1 MTTSNPSPE
10 EIRRLHE
17 AGEWVQKMR
26 CSELPDEIEAWMEWC
41 GRDARNLAAFEGM
54 QEVWMGFGSS
64 PRARQLRRRY
74 LSVGLAA
81 SVLGLVGA
89 SGWLMVQYPRT
100 QIFGTSSGVEIHE
113 TLADGSHLDLAPGSH
128 LRAGM
133 SWFRRELWLDRGEA
147 YFVVARGTLR
157 PFVVHANDV
166 TATAAGTA
174 FDVRTE
180 PQDTVVTVI
189 EGRVAV
195 APGAGLMGAA
205 PGSEVGSFSAGV
217 GQRVTVSRVAPALS
231 VVTVDPERAASWR
244 DGVLQFIGEP
254 LPQVVGEL
262 NRFIPQTIVVSS
274 ALQGARFT
282 GTVSTRRVQDWLD
295 ALKQIFSVEVVKEK
309 SNGIEI
315 LPRKS

>member
-1 MTTSNPSPE
+1 MTTSNPLPE

-26 CSELPDEIEAWMEWC
+26 CSDPPDGVEAWMEWC
-41 GRDARNLAAFEGM
+41 GRDARNLAAFERM

-74 LSVGLAA
+74 WSVGLAA
-81 SVLGLVGA
+81 CVLGVVGA

-100 QIFGTSSGVEIHE
+100 QIFDTSSGVEIHE
-113 TLADGSHLDLAPGSH
+113 TLADGSHVDLAPGSH
-128 LRAGM
+128 LRAGI

-147 YFVVARGTLR
+147 YFVVARSNLR

-180 PQDTVVTVI
+180 RQDTVVTVI
-189 EGRVAV
+189 EGRVAIT
-195 APGAGLMGAA
+195 PGAGLVGAA
-205 PGSEVGSFSAGV
+205 AGSEVESFSAGV
-217 GQRVTVSRVAPALS
+217 GQRVTVSRVVPALS

-282 GTVSTRRVQDWLD
+282 GTVSTQRVQDWLD
-295 ALKQIFSVEVVKEK
+295 ALKQIFSVEVVKEN

-315 LPRKS
+315 LPRKT

>member
-17 AGEWVQKMR
+17 AGEWVQTMR
-26 CSELPDEIEAWMEWC
+26 CSDLPDEIEAWMEWC
-41 GRDARNLAAFEGM
+41 GRDARNLAAFERM

-100 QIFGTSSGVEIHE
+100 QIFDTSSGVEIHE

-189 EGRVAV
+189 EGRVAI
-195 APGAGLMGAA
+195 APGAGIMGAA
-205 PGSEVGSFSAGV
+205 PGSGVGSFSAGV
-217 GQRVTVSRVAPALS
+217 GQRVTVARVAPALS

-282 GTVSTRRVQDWLD
+282 GTVSTQRVQDWLD
-295 ALKQIFSVEVVKEK
+295 ALKQIFSVEVVKEN

>member
-1 MTTSNPSPE
+1 
-10 EIRRLHE
+10 
-17 AGEWVQKMR
+17 
-26 CSELPDEIEAWMEWC
+26 
-41 GRDARNLAAFEGM
+41 
-54 QEVWMGFGSS
+54 
-64 PRARQLRRRY
+64 
-74 LSVGLAA
+74 
-81 SVLGLVGA
+81 
-89 SGWLMVQYPRT
+89 MVQYPRT
-100 QIFGTSSGVEIHE
+100 QIFDTSSGVEIHE

-189 EGRVAV
+189 EGRVAI
-195 APGAGLMGAA
+195 APGAGIMGAA
-205 PGSEVGSFSAGV
+205 PGSGVGSFSAGV

-282 GTVSTRRVQDWLD
+282 GTVSTQRVQDWLD
-295 ALKQIFSVEVVKEK
+295 ALKQIFSVEVVKEN

>member
-100 QIFGTSSGVEIHE
+100 QIFDTSSGVEIHE

-189 EGRVAV
+189 EGRVAI
-195 APGAGLMGAA
+195 APGAGIMGAA
-205 PGSEVGSFSAGV
+205 PGSGVGSFSAGV